1 MESLA
6 GFVEIGQD
14 AAAVIEAGRTDVV
27 GVYTGSIQTCMIAAF
42 ECKNGLVVVHDSG
55 QLLFTDISALVAK
68 HGRCRR
74 LTAIYPTASAR
85 DHAERLERMKRVAG
99 VSGEGFRK
107 IPVDN
112 DAFEVAFSTSGE
124 HRIYPIGLVNRFTE
138 LPEKAIRVSTT
149 ELNNFYIKP
158 GSQSLK
164 IDLQFSEGRYNA
176 VRTIDKTLEQIL
188 EIVERQPT
196 FFFNNAA
203 LLHAAHQLG
212 ALVVP
217 SSLCDVVERYN
228 LQGYRWAIVDP
239 QDRARQASVFN
250 EYLAAKHQK

>member
-14 AAAVIEAGRTDVV
+14 AAAVIETGRTDVM
-27 GVYTGSIQTCMIAAF
+27 GVYTGSIQTCMVVAF
-42 ECKNGLVVVHDSG
+42 ECKNSLVVVHDSG
-55 QLLFTDISALVAK
+55 QLLFTDISALVAQ

-74 LTAIYPTASAR
+74 LTAIYPTANVR
-85 DHAERLERMKRVAG
+85 DHAERLDRLKRVAG
-99 VSGEGFRK
+99 VSGTALRK
-107 IPVDN
+107 IPVDQV
-112 DAFEVAFSTSGE
+112 AFEVAFSTSGE
-124 HRIYPIGLVNRFTE
+124 YEVSPNGAARGFID
-138 LPEKAIRVSTT
+138 LPEKTIRVSTT

-176 VRTIDKTLEQIL
+176 VRTIDKTPEQIL

-217 SSLCDVVERYN
+217 SSLCDLVEHYN

-239 QDRARQASVFN
+239 QDRARQARVFN